1 MEKRRHFAFPPPR
14 ELLQTIDSAAGSVN
28 HEDPRR
34 EGGES
39 VVRPGMTT
47 KHVRFTVLSTLAALT
62 LSALPAMAEANGA
75 KGPEARFEKLV
86 AHADKNGDGK
96 LQVSELP
103 PRLAKHMG
111 TADADG
117 DGVITASEYTA
128 RVETVREARKARV
141 DTDHDGKI
149 SDAERSAA
157 RQSRTKAQ
165 FARIDKNSDG
175 QIEPGEAGARRWE
188 RIAPADTDK
197 NGAVSFAEME
207 QGVASGKVKLR
218 HHHAKKSDNA

>member
-1 MEKRRHFAFPPPR
+1 
-14 ELLQTIDSAAGSVN
+14 
-28 HEDPRR
+28 
-34 EGGES
+34 
-39 VVRPGMTT
+39 MTT

-62 LSALPAMAEANGA
+62 LSALPAMADASGT

-103 PRLAKHMG
+103 ARMSKRLGK
-111 TADADG
+111 ADADG
-117 DGVITASEYTA
+117 DGVITSTEYTA
-128 RVETVREARKARV
+128 RIEAVRDARKARV

-149 SDAERSAA
+149 SDAERAAA
-157 RQSRTKAQ
+157 RESRTKAH
-165 FARIDKNSDG
+165 FARIDKNNDG

-188 RIAPADTDK
+188 RIAAADTDK

-207 QGVASGKVKLR
+207 QGIANGTVKLG
-218 HHHAKKSDNA
+218 HHHSKKTGNA